1 MGGAL
6 MVTAI
11 HTVTH
16 QLGSLL
22 INAIDDGGCKWWATV
37 IEGGTSTPPPKMR
50 RTKRAYG
57 LGGYRARSYWDVR
70 RFTIEGG
77 VECPSGLV
85 AEQQA
90 DAMRSIF
97 TDGGQVTYTRTSRL
111 GARFISVELY
121 DELNVTVLPGGYAMK
136 FQIPLEANDP
146 RFLDSVLQTASAS
159 VAAPST
165 SGLDWATGGGLNW
178 VTGGGLDWGTPTST
192 GVMAV
197 VNNGNADAYPLLSIA
212 GPMINPS
219 VTDPATGR
227 SVAYT
232 GQINTGQTLVIDM
245 SPFTRRVTVDGIDRS
260 AALSSAQ
267 WITVPPGASRSL
279 VFGGSG
285 LGSATVTMRSAY
297 L

>member
-6 MVTAI
+6 MPTAI

-16 QLGSLL
+16 QLGQLL
-22 INAIDDGGCKWWATV
+22 INAIDDNGCKWWATV
-37 IEGGTSTPPPKMR
+37 IEDGSSTPPPKTR
-50 RTKRAYG
+50 RTKRPYG
-57 LGGYRARSYWDVR
+57 IGGYRARFYWDVR

-77 VECPSGLV
+77 AECTSGLA
-85 AEQQA
+85 AEMAA
-90 DAMRSIF
+90 DSVRGLF
-97 TDGGQVTYTRTSRL
+97 TDGGQITYTRKSRL
-111 GARFISVELY
+111 GSRFINVELF
-121 DELNVTVLPGGYAMK
+121 DRLGVTVLPGGYTMK

-146 RFLDSVLQTASAS
+146 RYLDSTLQTVSAS

-178 VTGGGLDWGTPTST
+178 VPGLDWGVPTST

-197 VNNGNADAYPLLSIA
+197 TNAGNADAFPLVSIA
-212 GPMINPS
+212 GPMISPS
-219 VTDPATGR
+219 ITDPATGR
-227 SVAYT
+227 SVAYN
-232 GQINTGQTLVIDM
+232 GSINTGQTLIIDM

-260 AALSSAQ
+260 ASLSSAQ
-267 WITVPPGASRSL
+267 WITVPSGATRSL

-285 LGSATVTMRSAY
+285 IGQATVTMRSAY